1 MAEEKIPGDL
11 AGTTVQTIR
20 ETTEAVKEG
29 TSHLSRL
36 IRSKVDDVPWIP
48 EGLVDAVTYGVLL
61 AAFALVVWILFVIA
75 RPLILKLVKKISERT
90 TTKIDDHLL
99 GHGVFTWLTHLL
111 TGLFVYSLAPGLFE
125 GAPTLAY
132 LLKTGSSIYLLL
144 AGYLLIDSL
153 LNASVDYISKLPG
166 TKRLNLGTFVQVAKL
181 VFALIAIILGLAV
194 LIGKSPTVLLGGLG
208 VFASVLM
215 LVFKDVILGFVAGVQ
230 LGSNQM
236 VSIGDWIEMPSQGAD
251 GDVEEIGLTTVKVR
265 NFDNTVTTVPTYA
278 LISQSFKNWR
288 GMQESEGRR
297 IKRSIIVDTNSIQL
311 CTPEMLDRFRQ
322 IEHIAEHL
330 KKKELEIEEWNSKA
344 SKDFE
349 VNRVNGRR
357 LTNVGT
363 FRAYIELYL
372 RNHEGINQE
381 LTLLVRQLASEGSG
395 LPIQIYCFTK
405 NKAWGAYEE
414 IQADIFDHLF
424 AVAAEF
430 DLRLFQQP
438 TGLDFRNLGEDQS

>member
-1 MAEEKIPGDL
+1 
-11 AGTTVQTIR
+11 
-20 ETTEAVKEG
+20 
-29 TSHLSRL
+29 
-36 IRSKVDDVPWIP
+36 
-48 EGLVDAVTYGVLL
+48 
-61 AAFALVVWILFVIA
+61 
-75 RPLILKLVKKISERT
+75 
-90 TTKIDDHLL
+90 
-99 GHGVFTWLTHLL
+99 
-111 TGLFVYSLAPGLFE
+111 
-125 GAPTLAY
+125 
-132 LLKTGSSIYLLL
+132 
-144 AGYLLIDSL
+144 
-153 LNASVDYISKLPG
+153 
-166 TKRLNLGTFVQVAKL
+166 
-181 VFALIAIILGLAV
+181 
-194 LIGKSPTVLLGGLG
+194 
-208 VFASVLM
+208 
-215 LVFKDVILGFVAGVQ
+215 
-230 LGSNQM
+230 
-236 VSIGDWIEMPSQGAD
+236 
-251 GDVEEIGLTTVKVR
+251 
-265 NFDNTVTTVPTYA
+265 
-278 LISQSFKNWR
+278 
-288 GMQESEGRR
+288 MQESEGRR